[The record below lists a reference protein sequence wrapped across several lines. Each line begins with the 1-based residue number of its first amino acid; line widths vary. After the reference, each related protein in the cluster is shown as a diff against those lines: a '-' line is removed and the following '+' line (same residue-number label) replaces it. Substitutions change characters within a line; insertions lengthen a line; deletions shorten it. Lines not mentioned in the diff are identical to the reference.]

1 MKKYIFPAIAIIGL
15 LASSSALSAQ
25 TVVSGAAG
33 TAVDNVSV
41 SKSGDNMRVRM
52 DVDLSRVNI
61 PRNKAYILTPVLENK
76 DKSVDLP
83 ALGIY
88 SKGRYISYERN
99 GGSLSAKTYSE
110 KNMPRTLRYDETVR
124 FQGWMNG
131 AKLYIRTDEYGCRN
145 CKTSTATSEKLGG
158 YKNFSYEPEFVFA
171 RPKAEVAKNRSISGQ
186 AFVDFGQGRTG
197 IDESYHSNA
206 AELAKIRSTI
216 DSVRNDK
223 DITID
228 RIFLKGYS
236 SPEGKYSL
244 NESLSRKRTE
254 AIRQYVK
261 DIYNL
266 PDSKFITNF
275 VAENWDGLREYVAG
289 STLPGRQ
296 EILSL
301 IDDKLTY
308 QDLDAKEWK
317 LKSTYPEDY
326 EILME
331 KCYPYLRRTD
341 YKVEY
346 TIRSYASAEE
356 VEQVLKTRPGNLS
369 LEEFFLAAQKYAPG
383 SDEFNNTFLKAAS
396 VYPDDPTAN
405 LNAAVALMQ
414 EGKLDEAREYLDK
427 AGSSGEAIYA
437 KGLWAALEEDY
448 AEAERFFNKAK
459 QAGVK
464 AAAGALQQL
473 YDRRDILGL

>member
-1 MKKYIFPAIAIIGL
+1 MKKYIVSAISVLGL
-15 LASSSALSAQ
+15 LAASSVASAQ
-25 TVVSGAAG
+25 TTLSGAAG
-33 TAVDNVSV
+33 TAVDNVKV
-41 SKSGDNMRVRM
+41 SRTGDNMRVRM
-52 DVDLSRVNI
+52 DVDLSRVDI
-61 PRNKAYILTPVLENK
+61 PKNKAYILTPVLANK

-83 ALGIY
+83 AIGIY

-99 GGSLSAKTYSE
+99 GGNLAAKTYSE
-110 KNMPRTLRYDETVR
+110 KNMPSSVQYDETVR
-124 FQGWMNG
+124 FQNWMTG
-131 AKLYIRTDEYGCRN
+131 AKLYVRADEYGCRN

-158 YKNFSYEPEFVFA
+158 YNDFTYEPEFVFA
-171 RPKAEVAKNRSISGQ
+171 RPKAEVTKSRSISGQ
-186 AFVDFGQGRTG
+186 AFVDFEQGRTG

-206 AELAKIRSTI
+206 GELAKIRATI
-216 DSVRNDK
+216 DSVRRDK

-261 DIYNL
+261 NIYNL
-266 PDSKFITNF
+266 PDNKFITNF

-289 STLPGRQ
+289 STLPSRQ

-308 QDLDAKEWK
+308 QDMDAKEWK

-331 KCYPYLRRTD
+331 KCYPFLRRTD

-356 VEQVLKTRPGNLS
+356 VEEVLKTRPGNLS
-369 LEEFFLAAQKYAPG
+369 LEEFYLAAQKYAPG
-383 SDEFNNTFLKAAS
+383 SEDFNNTFLKAAS

-414 EGKLDEAREYLDK
+414 DGKLDAAKKYLDK
-427 AGSSGEAIYA
+427 AGNSGEANYA
-437 KGLWAALEEDY
+437 KGVFAALNEEFD
-448 AEAERFFNKAK
+448 EAEKFFGKAK
-459 QAGVK
+459 SAGVK

-473 YDRRDILGL
+473 YDRKDILGL

>member
-1 MKKYIFPAIAIIGL
+1 V
-15 LASSSALSAQ
+15 
-25 TVVSGAAG
+25 T
-33 TAVDNVSV
+33 
-41 SKSGDNMRVRM
+41 KS
-52 DVDLSRVNI
+52 
-61 PRNKAYILTPVLENK
+61 
-76 DKSVDLP
+76 
-83 ALGIY
+83 
-88 SKGRYISYERN
+88 
-99 GGSLSAKTYSE
+99 
-110 KNMPRTLRYDETVR
+110 
-124 FQGWMNG
+124 
-131 AKLYIRTDEYGCRN
+131 
-145 CKTSTATSEKLGG
+145 
-158 YKNFSYEPEFVFA
+158 
-171 RPKAEVAKNRSISGQ
+171 RSISGQ
-186 AFVDFGQGRTG
+186 AFVDFEQGRTG

-206 AELAKIRSTI
+206 GELAKIRATI
-216 DSVRNDK
+216 DSVRRDK

-261 DIYNL
+261 NIYNL
-266 PDSKFITNF
+266 PDNKFITNF

-289 STLPGRQ
+289 STLPSRQ

-308 QDLDAKEWK
+308 QDMDAKEWK

-331 KCYPYLRRTD
+331 KCYPFLRRTD

-356 VEQVLKTRPGNLS
+356 VEEVLKTRPGNLS
-369 LEEFFLAAQKYAPG
+369 LEEFYLAAQKYAPG
-383 SDEFNNTFLKAAS
+383 SEDFNNTFLKAAS

-414 EGKLDEAREYLDK
+414 DGKLDAAKKYLDK
-427 AGSSGEAIYA
+427 AGNSGEANYA
-437 KGLWAALEEDY
+437 KGVFAALNEEFD
-448 AEAERFFNKAK
+448 EAEKFFGKAK
-459 QAGVK
+459 SAGVK

-473 YDRRDILGL
+473 YDRKDILGL